1 MFTKTIYTPILFFI
15 KSQVSSAFLAD
26 FRVDGNFIVFSKN
39 LILFFV
45 QRIFYTKFNENI
57 LIRSTIVFL
66 NYLFLSWPFFFY
78 IFKISEILPTGS
90 GINNIGQC
98 TTKFLLCLDKSNCC
112 QGICPVKESI

>member
-1 MFTKTIYTPILFFI
+1 MFTKTIYTPLLFFI
-15 KSQVSSAFLAD
+15 KSQVSSTFLAD

-66 NYLFLSWPFFFY
+66 NYLFLSWLFFFY
-78 IFKISEILPTGS
+78 IFKISEICQQEQVS
-90 GINNIGQC
+90 
-98 TTKFLLCLDKSNCC
+98 TTLDNARQNSFYVWTKAT
-112 QGICPVKESI
+112 VAREFVR